1 VGRKAQNAVIAAAI
15 IVAAAVL
22 VLPPALAQLPQE
34 PAHEAGAGVTG
45 SFEGWFRNP
54 DGTYTLLLGY
64 YNRNRKE
71 EVDIPI
77 GPQNQIEPGGPDHGQ
92 PTHFITGRD
101 WGVFTINVPAD
112 FGQKKL
118 TWTLSVNGQ
127 ITSIPASLKKDWEVS
142 PLVEAAVGNTPPI
155 LSFEE
160 KGPSTQGPI
169 AVKAERTAKVGVPLS
184 ITTWVSDDAK
194 FTSGS
199 GARPKNLQ
207 GPVTI
212 RWSVFR
218 GVAPVKFSA
227 ERPAVEKLERPGVG
241 FAGKATASVTF
252 STPGDYI
259 LRVVANDYSG
269 DGGGGFQCCWTN
281 GQVKVS
287 VQP

>member
-1 VGRKAQNAVIAAAI
+1 MGRKAQNAVIAVAI

-22 VLPPALAQLPQE
+22 VLPLALAQLPQE

>member
-1 VGRKAQNAVIAAAI
+1 MGRKAQNAVIAVAI

>member
-22 VLPPALAQLPQE
+22 VLPLALAQLPQE

>member
-1 VGRKAQNAVIAAAI
+1 VGRNAQNAVNAAAILIAAAL
-15 IVAAAVL
+15 ALPLAV
-22 VLPPALAQLPQE
+22 AQLPQE
-34 PAHEAGAGVTG
+34 PAHQTGAGVTG
-45 SFEGWFRNP
+45 AFEGWFRNP
-54 DGTYTLLLGY
+54 DGTYSLLLGY
-64 YNRNRKE
+64 YNRNRQE
-71 EVDIPI
+71 DVDIPI
-77 GPQNQIEPGGPDHGQ
+77 GPQNQIEPGGPDRGQ

-127 ITSIPASLKKDWEVS
+127 ITSIPASLKTDWEVS

-212 RWSVFR
+212 RWTVFR

-241 FAGKATASVTF
+241 FAGKATTSVTF
-252 STPGDYI
+252 STAGDYI

>member
-1 VGRKAQNAVIAAAI
+1 VGRKAQNAVTAAAI
-15 IVAAAVL
+15 FIAATLA
-22 VLPPALAQLPQE
+22 LPIAAAQLPQE
-34 PAHEAGAGVTG
+34 PAHQTGAGVTG
-45 SFEGWFRNP
+45 AFEGWFRNP
-54 DGTYTLLLGY
+54 DGTYTLLFGY
-64 YNRNRKE
+64 YNRNRQE

-77 GPQNQIEPGGPDHGQ
+77 GPQNQIEPGGPDRGQ

-101 WGVFTINVPAD
+101 WGLFTINVPAD

-127 ITSIPASLKKDWEVS
+127 VTSIPASLKTEWELS
-142 PLVEAAVGNTPPI
+142 PLVEAAVGNTPPV

-160 KGPSTQGPI
+160 KGPFAQGPI

-194 FTSGS
+194 FTSNS
-199 GARPKNLQ
+199 GARPKNLPA
-207 GPVTI
+207 PVTI

-227 ERPAVEKLERPGVG
+227 DRPAVEKLERPGIA
-241 FAGKATASVTF
+241 FAGKATTSATF
-252 STPGDYI
+252 SAPGDYI
-259 LRVVANDYSG
+259 LRIVANDYSG

-287 VQP
+287 VVP

>member
-1 VGRKAQNAVIAAAI
+1 MGRKAQNAVAAAAI
-15 IVAAAVL
+15 LVAAAAL
-22 VLPPALAQLPQE
+22 ALPLAPAQLPQE
-34 PAHEAGAGVTG
+34 PQHETGASVTG

-54 DGTYTLLLGY
+54 DGTYSLLLGY

-77 GPQNQIEPGGPDHGQ
+77 GPQNQIEPGGPDRGQ

-127 ITSIPASLKKDWEVS
+127 VTSIPASLKTDWELS
-142 PLVEAAVGNTPPI
+142 PFVEAAVGNTPPI

-160 KGPSTQGPI
+160 KGPSAQGPI
-169 AVKAERTAKVGVPLS
+169 GVKAERSAKVGVPLPL
-184 ITTWVSDDAK
+184 TTWISDDAK
-194 FTSGS
+194 FTSNS
-199 GARPKNLQ
+199 GARPNNLA

-212 RWSVFR
+212 RWSMFR
-218 GVAPVKFSA
+218 GIAPVKFSG
-227 ERPAVEKLERPGVG
+227 ERPAVEKIERPGIA
-241 FAGKATASVTF
+241 FAGKATTTATF
-252 STPGDYI
+252 SKPGDYI

-287 VQP
+287 VQE

>member
-1 VGRKAQNAVIAAAI
+1 MGRKAQNAVIAAAI

-22 VLPPALAQLPQE
+22 VLPLALAQLPQE